1 MSSSWF
7 EERRLNQA
15 ADNDEARKQREFEDE
30 RRRKLTRQA
39 RDDARED
46 GARRRREK
54 AQRKQQRA
62 AKREKTLT
70 PANIYRKGTLILV
83 GLSAAASLPAQI
95 LHFVSISW
103 MLFPIGPA
111 LEGAAWVMA
120 AGVAY
125 ADEKKL
131 PMWVRWLLRVLSMAA
146 AGYAASVNYEYGQ
159 SLNGNGLTAAE
170 ANAVAIGL
178 ASVTLGGPLFFEVR
192 QWVLTL
198 SASVKAPKQKADDKA
213 RAKHDRK
220 RRRTFKDVA
229 VRQKELI
236 LAAPFGTL
244 KPEDAFSR
252 AWWDVHG
259 APVGVTAD
267 VIEARL
273 LAEFDV
279 AEALEDAERSPEQVA
294 VELLLADLFGPPGG
308 DDGSAGGASTDGPGD
323 GPRGG
328 GAKGRTALG
337 GKGKGRIRGEAATEP
352 RKPLNEGD
360 LKKVRQLADALGGA
374 DRLSARN
381 VRETV
386 GCRNEYAVRLRDAV
400 REERGE
406 SQ

>member
-1 MSSSWF
+1 MSSWS
-7 EERRLNQA
+7 EERRLNRA
-15 ADNDEARKQREFEDE
+15 ADREEERKDRTFNAGLARNE
-30 RRRKLTRQA
+30 RRADRDEKRQDSA
-39 RDDARED
+39 QK
-46 GARRRREK
+46 RRER

-62 AKREKTLT
+62 AKREKTLK
-70 PANIYRKGTLILV
+70 PENIYRKGTLVLV
-83 GLSAAASLPAQI
+83 ALSAAASLPAQI

-146 AGYAASVNYEYGQ
+146 AGYAANVNYQYGQ
-159 SLNGNGLTAAE
+159 SLAGNGLTEVQAQ
-170 ANAVAIGL
+170 AVAIGL
-178 ASVTLGGPLFFEVR
+178 SSVTLGGPLFFEVR
-192 QWVLTL
+192 QWVITL
-198 SASVKAPKQKADDKA
+198 SASAVSPKQKAEEKA
-213 RAKHDRK
+213 RRKHDRK
-220 RRRTFKDVA
+220 RRRTFKAVA
-229 VRQKELI
+229 QRQKELI
-236 LAAPFGTL
+236 LAAPYNTL
-244 KPEDAFSR
+244 KSETAFER

-279 AEALEDAERSPEQVA
+279 AEAVANAEHSPEQVA
-294 VELLLADLFGPPGG
+294 VEMLLQDLFGPPGG
-308 DDGSAGGASTDGPGD
+308 DGGGSTATSTDGPDG

-337 GKGKGRIRGEAATEP
+337 GKGKRASRGEAATEP
-352 RKPLNEGD
+352 QKPLDEAD
-360 LKKVRQLADALGGA
+360 LKKVRKLADALGGTE
-374 DRLSARN
+374 RLSARN
-381 VRETV
+381 VREAV

-400 REERGE
+400 REERGDE
-406 SQ
+406 Q